1 MDRPPPP
8 NTNTQ
13 ITQKMGLINY
23 KIKKIS
29 CSKIKNKQ
37 KNFSQ
42 NNLYTYFKIMDI
54 MLYEIKNEFKN
65 IDKKLN
71 NYLICCIFSDEYE
84 YSMTM
89 N

>member
-1 MDRPPPP
+1 
-8 NTNTQ
+8 
-13 ITQKMGLINY
+13 
-23 KIKKIS
+23 
-29 CSKIKNKQ
+29 
-37 KNFSQ
+37 
-42 NNLYTYFKIMDI
+42 MDI
-54 MLYEIKNEFKN
+54 VLYEIKNEFKN